1 MRTKKQQKYET
12 RKGFERK
19 IQEQEGGREVGKTSS
34 KNNKKRRQEEKDLKG

>member
-19 IQEQEGGREVGKTSS
+19 IQEQEGGREVGETSS
-34 KNNKKRRQEEKDLKG
+34 KNNKKRRDRRRKT